1 MKKLKYQNLSKPTVE
16 VFLKIEDEILMNAAK
31 RLRTH
36 KSLLD
41 TETIESWQLAKL
53 NQLGELNQDNIKTL
67 AKHSNLAYEE
77 MEAMLIESGYSA
89 VREIEGDLVK
99 GKEKGILLN
108 PPNIE
113 DSQVLINIL
122 ETYERN
128 AKNIINKA
136 SNTILNQAGIKY
148 KEVVVDV
155 VGKVITGVST
165 PHQALREVA
174 SKWANMG
181 VPALI
186 DKSGKQWSTEAYIN
200 MVTRTEA
207 GNVATDMQ
215 FERMDEYGSDLIEV
229 SSHAGAR
236 PLCEIWQGGIYSRS
250 GKDDNYTAFDD
261 TSYGEAAG
269 LLGINCGHFIYPYI
283 AGITEQRYFPYDKEE
298 NDRIYAESQEQRYHE
313 RQIRAAKNEYN
324 MMKGIGDK
332 GGMEDAR
339 QKVLGNQA
347 KMRNFI
353 DNTGRTRRRN
363 REQLGVNN
371 PHVR

>member
-1 MKKLKYQNLSKPTVE
+1 MKKLKYFNLSKEVTR
-16 VFLKIEDEILMNAAK
+16 VFLAIEDEILMNAAK

-67 AKHSNLAYEE
+67 AKHSKLAYEE

-89 VREIEGDLVK
+89 VKEIEGDLVK
-99 GKEKGILLN
+99 GKEAGILLN
-108 PPNIE
+108 PPSIE

-186 DKSGKQWSTEAYIN
+186 DKSGKQWSTEAYIS
-200 MVTRTEA
+200 MVARTEA

-215 FERMDEYGSDLIEV
+215 FERMNEYGADLIEV

-236 PLCEIWQGGIYSRS
+236 PLCEIWQGGIYSRG

-283 AGITEQRYFPYDKEE
+283 PGITEQRYFPYDKEE

-332 GGMEDAR
+332 EGMEMAR
-339 QKVLGNQA
+339 QKVLGGQA
-347 KMRNFI
+347 SAREFI
-353 DNTGRTRRRN
+353 KKTNRTRRYN
-363 REQLGVNN
+363 REQVYT
-371 PHVR
+371 

>member
-1 MKKLKYQNLSKPTVE
+1 MKKLKYFNLSKEVTK
-16 VFLKIEDEILMNAAK
+16 VFLAIEDEILMNAAK
-31 RLRTH
+31 RLRIH

-67 AKHSNLAYEE
+67 AKHSKLAYEE
-77 MEAMLIESGYSA
+77 METMLIESGYSA

-108 PPNIE
+108 PPSIK

-186 DKSGKQWSTEAYIN
+186 DKSGKQWSTEAYIS
-200 MVTRTEA
+200 MVARTEA

-215 FERMDEYGSDLIEV
+215 FERMDEYGADLIEV
-229 SSHAGAR
+229 SSHSGSRPGCEPYQGA
-236 PLCEIWQGGIYSRS
+236 IYSKN
-250 GKDDNYTAFDD
+250 GNNKDYPDFGN
-261 TSYGEAAG
+261 TSYGGAAG

-283 AGITEQRYFPYDKEE
+283 PGITGQRYFPYDKEE

-332 GGMEDAR
+332 EGMEMAR
-339 QKVLGNQA
+339 QKVLGSQA
-347 KMRNFI
+347 NIRNFI
-353 DNTGRTRRRN
+353 DETGRTRRRN